1 MKAFFVL
8 RFSTITSF
16 TMKDYKNLDVWE
28 HGLKTTRLVYEST
41 RNFPNGE
48 KFGLTN
54 QMRRAGVS
62 VMSNIAEGCGRRHQ
76 KDRLQFFY
84 ISRGSLYELES
95 QLIIARELGYIGVS
109 TFEVTNMNVQ
119 KTKMILNGFIAY
131 QRNLKYPTE

>member
-1 MKAFFVL
+1 
-8 RFSTITSF
+8 
-16 TMKDYKNLDVWE
+16 MKDYKNLDVWE
-28 HGLKTTRLVYEST
+28 QGLKTTRLIYEST
-41 RNFPNGE
+41 RSFPNTE
-48 KFGLTN
+48 KFGITN

-109 TFEVTNMNVQ
+109 AFEVTNTNVQ

-131 QRNLKYPTE
+131 QRNLNYLKE